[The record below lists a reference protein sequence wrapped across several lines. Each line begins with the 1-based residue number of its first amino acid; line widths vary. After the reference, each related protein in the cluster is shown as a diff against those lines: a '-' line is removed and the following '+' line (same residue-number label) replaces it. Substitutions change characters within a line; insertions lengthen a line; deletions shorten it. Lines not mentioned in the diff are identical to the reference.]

1 VGKTYG
7 GGGEEGGYYK
17 KETVYILRRICMIS
31 EEIN

>member
-7 GGGEEGGYYK
+7 GGGGGYYK

>member
-7 GGGEEGGYYK
+7 GGGGGGYYK

>member
-7 GGGEEGGYYK
+7 GGEGGYYK

>member
-7 GGGEEGGYYK
+7 GGGRRGYYK